1 MVKMEVP
8 HAVVIVPLRLVKEN
22 RVENL
27 TSPVSIKE
35 IEFVM
40 ENLPIKRRK

>member
-1 MVKMEVP
+1 MEVP
-8 HAVVIVPLRLVKEN
+8 HAVVIVLLPLVKEN

>member
-1 MVKMEVP
+1 MEVP
-8 HAVVIVPLRLVKEN
+8 YAVAIVLLPPVKEK